1 MTRSWLNWKT
11 LVIVALGLVI
21 AGPLIRELASV
32 AKLPTGVMQRGPAAP
47 AETQAPSAP
56 TSAPTEAPAP
66 RHTAAA
72 KAPKTAAAA
81 ANGQAIPS
89 TGQPTI
95 LLNPGMVRPGT
106 KVAVSGFG
114 FDPGAVVD
122 VMLKKSSGDAGT
134 AVTLAKVDETGSFD
148 ATFIVPSNLASRSP
162 TVAVQERN
170 SNKAARTTALMPAS
184 MASVKLGK
192 ATGKPGDRI
201 SLSASGFEPEED
213 IKVYWGQL
221 NGDPAAT
228 LHADGGGNV
237 GQASVLIPVGAIGTT
252 SIVLVGSKSQSLA
265 IGQFYMLGLYPTVKA
280 SPWAVKS
287 GNRINLSAKGFGP
300 GETVLVYVN
309 GMNGPPLMTVQTD
322 GSGSFYGAGFV
333 APFGLKG
340 KQSLILIGEQSRATV
355 NSGFQVL
362 PYTPSVQPSTYGG
375 FPGTTLSFYA
385 SGFAPNEVV
394 LVYKARG
401 RAGGGQLVTA
411 FRVDG
416 RGRAAAAGHYMVA
429 GDDQG
434 KVSFT
439 AVGRLSQGTAVATV
453 TIDHSDVPVQVPPQ
467 PQYTLPPDLQPTP
480 APSGKPGN
488 QPGEQPTNSPPPS
501 QGAGDQ
507 TPTDQGTTD
516 QGAAGQDQTPAPGG

>member
-1 MTRSWLNWKT
+1 MTRAWRNWKT

-32 AKLPTGVMQRGPAAP
+32 AKLPTGVMQRGAAAP

-66 RHTAAA
+66 RRTAAA

-201 SLSASGFEPEED
+201 SLSASGFETEEE

-228 LHADGGGNV
+228 LHSDGGGNV

-280 SPWAVKS
+280 SPWAVKP
-287 GNRINLSAKGFGP
+287 GDGELGLSSPAVHAECP
-300 GETVLVYVN
+300 AQHVRRL
-309 GMNGPPLMTVQTD
+309 
-322 GSGSFYGAGFV
+322 
-333 APFGLKG
+333 
-340 KQSLILIGEQSRATV
+340 SRHDLELLRVRLRT
-355 NSGFQVL
+355 Q
-362 PYTPSVQPSTYGG
+362 
-375 FPGTTLSFYA
+375 
-385 SGFAPNEVV
+385 
-394 LVYKARG
+394 RG
-401 RAGGGQLVTA
+401 RTGV
-411 FRVDG
+411 
-416 RGRAAAAGHYMVA
+416 
-429 GDDQG
+429 
-434 KVSFT
+434 
-439 AVGRLSQGTAVATV
+439 QGT
-453 TIDHSDVPVQVPPQ
+453 
-467 PQYTLPPDLQPTP
+467 
-480 APSGKPGN
+480 
-488 QPGEQPTNSPPPS
+488 
-501 QGAGDQ
+501 
-507 TPTDQGTTD
+507 
-516 QGAAGQDQTPAPGG
+516 